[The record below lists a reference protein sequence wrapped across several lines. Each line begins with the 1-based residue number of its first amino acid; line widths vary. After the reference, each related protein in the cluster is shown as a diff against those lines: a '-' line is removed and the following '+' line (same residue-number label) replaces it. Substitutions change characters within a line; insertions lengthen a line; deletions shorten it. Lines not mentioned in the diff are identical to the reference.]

1 MSEQLAIHGGPPVH
15 AGQPIP
21 LFKVAY
27 GQEELAAVQ
36 EVFRQGVFCSVYP
49 AATQVRALEEE
60 FARWLGVKHALAF
73 SYGTTA
79 QHAALAAVG
88 VGPGDE
94 VIVPP
99 LTFISTAYTPLWQG
113 AVPIFADVDPG
124 IIILDPA
131 DVRRKI
137 TPRTR
142 AIVPVHWFGHPAE
155 MDELIRIARA
165 HNLAI
170 IEDCAHANG
179 TRYRGRPA
187 GTFGAAACWSLQ
199 ESKMITSAGEGG
211 MLTTDDDAIAAAA
224 RAMRSHGRTPIQ
236 VPGEIASQKPLAMT
250 PPGDAGRLVS
260 AYQVTSLGN
269 NYRMT
274 EIQAAFGRAQLSKL
288 DAFRARRRVCAA
300 YLDANLADVAGLVR
314 QDLREGA
321 ELSYIYYPVRFL
333 SGCFT
338 ADIEE
343 ISRALA
349 AEGIGAYPIA
359 QDELCHTH
367 PLFASRPDC
376 AYGSLPQAERVAREL
391 LVLPLHPALSDADLA
406 DIVAA
411 VQKVARVYRG

>member
-15 AGQPIP
+15 VGLPIP
-21 LFKVAY
+21 LFKAVY
-27 GQEELAAVQ
+27 GQEEMTAVQ
-36 EVFRQGVFCSVYP
+36 EVFQRGVFCAAYP
-49 AATQVRALEEE
+49 AATQVRMLEED

-73 SYGTTA
+73 SSGTTA

-99 LTFISTAYTPLWQG
+99 LTFISTAYTVLLQR

-155 MDELIRIARA
+155 MDELTSIARE

-211 MLTTDDDAIAAAA
+211 MLTTNDDAVAVVA
-224 RAMRSHGRTPIQ
+224 RSMRNHGRSPSPALQ
-236 VPGEIASQKPLAMT
+236 GGET
-250 PPGDAGRLVS
+250 GRLVS
-260 AYQVTSLGN
+260 AYRVTTLGN

-274 EIQAAFGRAQLSKL
+274 EIQAAFARVQLSKQ
-288 DAFRARRRVCAA
+288 ASFRERRRACAA
-300 YLDANLADVAGLVR
+300 YLDANLTDVAGLVR
-314 QDLREGA
+314 QDLREGV
-321 ELSYIYYPVRFL
+321 ELSYAYYPVRFL
-333 SGCFT
+333 SGRFT
-338 ADIEE
+338 AEIEA
-343 ISRALA
+343 ISQALT
-349 AEGIGAYPIA
+349 AEGIGTYPIA
-359 QDELCHTH
+359 QDELCHIH
-367 PLFASRPDC
+367 PIFAGRPDC
-376 AYGSLPQAERVAREL
+376 ALGSLPQAEQVAREL
-391 LVLPLHPALSDADLA
+391 LLLPLHPALSDDDLA

-411 VQKVARVYRG
+411 VRKVARAYRR

>member
-73 SYGTTA
+73 SSGTTA

-142 AIVPVHWFGHPAE
+142 AIVPVHWFGHPAD
-155 MDELIRIARA
+155 MDELAAIARE

-224 RAMRSHGRTPIQ
+224 RAMRSHGRTPVQ
-236 VPGEIASQKPLAMT
+236 VPG
-250 PPGDAGRLVS
+250 GDAGRLVS

-300 YLDANLADVAGLVR
+300 YLDANLADVEGLVR

-321 ELSYIYYPVRFL
+321 ELSYVYYPVRFL
-333 SGCFT
+333 SDRFT

-376 AYGSLPQAERVAREL
+376 AYGSLPQAELVAREL
-391 LVLPLHPALSDADLA
+391 LVLPLHPALNDADLA

-411 VQKVARVYRG
+411 VRKVARAYRR

>member
-1 MSEQLAIHGGPPVH
+1 MSERLAIHGGPPVH
-15 AGQPIP
+15 VGPPIP
-21 LFKVAY
+21 FFKAVY
-27 GQEELAAVQ
+27 GQEEMTAVQ
-36 EVFRQGVFCSVYP
+36 EVFQRGVFCAVYP
-49 AATQVRALEEE
+49 AATQVRALEED

-73 SYGTTA
+73 SSGTTA

-99 LTFISTAYTPLWQG
+99 LTFISTAYTVLLQR

-155 MDELIRIARA
+155 MDELASIARE

-170 IEDCAHANG
+170 IEDCAHAYG

-211 MLTTDDDAIAAAA
+211 MLTTDDDAIAQAA
-224 RAMRSHGRTPIQ
+224 RAMRDHGKSQ
-236 VPGEIASQKPLAMT
+236 VAVGEPV
-250 PPGDAGRLVS
+250 G
-260 AYQVTSLGN
+260 AYRVTTLGN

-274 EIQAAFGRAQLSKL
+274 EIQAAFARVQLSKL
-288 DAFRARRRVCAA
+288 AGFRERRRVCAA
-300 YLDANLADVAGLVR
+300 YLDANLADVEGLVR

-321 ELSYIYYPVRFL
+321 ELSYTYYPVRFL
-333 SGCFT
+333 SGRFT

-343 ISRALA
+343 IAHALT
-349 AEGIGAYPIA
+349 AEGIGCYPIA
-359 QDELCHTH
+359 QDELCHIH
-367 PLFASRPDC
+367 PIFAGRPDC
-376 AYGSLPQAERVAREL
+376 ALGSLPQAELVAREL
-391 LVLPLHPALSDADLA
+391 LLLPLHPALSDDDLA

-411 VQKVARVYRG
+411 VRKVARAYRR

>member
-15 AGQPIP
+15 AGLPIP
-21 LFKVAY
+21 LFKVVC

-36 EVFRQGVFCSVYP
+36 EVFQRGVFCAAYP
-49 AATQVRALEEE
+49 AATQVRALEED

-73 SYGTTA
+73 SSGTTA

-99 LTFISTAYTPLWQG
+99 LTFISTAYTPLLQR

-155 MDELIRIARA
+155 MDELTSIARE

-211 MLTTDDDAIAAAA
+211 MLTTDDDAVAAAA
-224 RAMRSHGRTPIQ
+224 RAMRNHGRSPVQ
-236 VPGEIASQKPLAMT
+236 VQG
-250 PPGDAGRLVS
+250 GDAGRLVN

-274 EIQAAFGRAQLSKL
+274 EIQAAFGRVQLTRQAS
-288 DAFRARRRVCAA
+288 FRERRRVCAA
-300 YLDANLADVAGLVR
+300 YLDANLTDVAGLVR

-321 ELSYIYYPVRFL
+321 ELSYAYYPVRFL
-333 SGCFT
+333 SGRFS

-343 ISRALA
+343 ISHALA
-349 AEGIGAYPIA
+349 AEGVGCYPIA
-359 QDELCHTH
+359 QDELCHIQ
-367 PLFASRPDC
+367 PLFAGRPDC
-376 AYGSLPQAERVAREL
+376 APGSLPQAELVAREL
-391 LVLPLHPALSDADLA
+391 LLLPLHPALSDDDLT

-411 VQKVARVYRG
+411 VRKVARAYWR